1 MIYLLDPHKARGIR
15 RRELFVHV
23 SGYPFHSL
31 AFEKV
36 IDGKKLST
44 SDKVKIRD
52 YIMEKHGREIKQLK
66 ECEYTAIMA
75 ELQNKPAAGVQI

>member
-31 AFEKV
+31 VFLKV
-36 IDGKKLST
+36 VQGGITGEEMKSALLAAHKHPNKDGKNKT
-44 SDKVKIRD
+44 
-52 YIMEKHGREIKQLK
+52 
-66 ECEYTAIMA
+66 
-75 ELQNKPAAGVQI
+75 ELANPPHESQDTTGGNFPA